1 MEQSLLVSIIVL
13 TYNDFSG
20 LEKSM
25 KSIFDQEYS
34 NIEVILSDDGS
45 ANYDQKMVE
54 QYKNR
59 ADRNNKKVIVNHNLK
74 NLGTVKNINK
84 ALEFASGDII
94 GFLGCGDYY
103 TEKGVI
109 GNVVA
114 LFGEKHVEVVS
125 GKMKGISC
133 SNQEK
138 TSTLPPTDICKLLRT
153 GNEEQIFYR
162 MFNDNCFCA
171 PATFYKSELYKKYGK
186 YDERMRLIEDYPFL
200 FKLLL
205 NKVKIYFWDEYVTNY
220 IFDGVSSKKP
230 SPTICSDMEKIKE
243 FIILPNIDKC
253 DKRNRRL
260 FLYNYYRKKETSA
273 VKKILNMLKYPDQF
287 IYWQYRRVTDIFKRQ
302 RRK

>member
-34 NIEVILSDDGS
+34 NIEIIISDDGS
-45 ANYDQKMVE
+45 ANYDREMVE
-54 QYKNR
+54 QYKER
-59 ADRNNKKVIVNHNLK
+59 TDRNSKKVIVNHNLK
-74 NLGTVKNINK
+74 NLGTVKNINR
-84 ALEFASGDII
+84 ALEFVSGDII

-103 TEKGVI
+103 TEKEVI

-114 LFGEKHVEVVS
+114 LFGEKHAEVVS
-125 GKMKGISC
+125 GKMRGISC
-133 SNQEK
+133 SNPKK
-138 TSTLPPTDICKLLRT
+138 TSTLPPTDICKLLRK
-153 GNEEQIFYR
+153 GNEGQVFHR

-171 PATFYKSELYKKYGK
+171 PATFYKAELYKKYGK

-205 NKVKIYFWDEYVTNY
+205 NNVKIYFWDEYVTNY

-230 SPTICSDMEKIKE
+230 GPAICSDMEKIKE
-243 FIILPNIDKC
+243 LIILPNIDKC
-253 DKRNRRL
+253 DRKNRRL

-273 VKKILNMLKYPDQF
+273 VKKILNMLKYPEQF
-287 IYWQYRRVTDIFKRQ
+287 IYWQYRRVTDILKRQ